1 MMLSCKREIA
11 LPGTIP
17 PDNPD
22 NITRL
27 NIKRDILRKIMNS
40 SERGA

>member
-22 NITRL
+22 NLTL
-27 NIKRDILRKIMNS
+27 FPIKRDILRALKNS
-40 SERGA
+40 